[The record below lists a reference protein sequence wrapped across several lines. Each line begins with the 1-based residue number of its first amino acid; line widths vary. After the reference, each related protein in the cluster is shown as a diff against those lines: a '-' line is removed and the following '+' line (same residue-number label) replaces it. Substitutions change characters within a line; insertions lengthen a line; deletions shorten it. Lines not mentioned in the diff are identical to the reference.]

1 MPTVSRIIAQ
11 RAAMLIGAVALA
23 GCSSIS
29 GGEQEFPSGEVRST
43 IQKRQES
50 GSILDM
56 FGGGTSEGGVLLS
69 SNSRSGE
76 GLAGSVNKHLWMA
89 SLETLAFLPI
99 ASTDPFTGVI
109 ATDWGAAADKPG
121 ERFKVTAY
129 VTDVALDPKALRVAV
144 YREVLDERGAWVAAP
159 VAEDTP
165 RKIEDSIL
173 VRARQLRLEERTKG

>member
-1 MPTVSRIIAQ
+1 MPHAARRIIAVFAS
-11 RAAMLIGAVALA
+11 AAVLA
-23 GCSSIS
+23 GCSSLS
-29 GGEQEFPSGEVRST
+29 GGEQDFPSGEVRST
-43 IQKRQES
+43 VQKRQEN
-50 GSILDM
+50 GSLLDV
-56 FGGGTSEGGVLLS
+56 FGGGTSESGVLFS
-69 SNSRSGE
+69 SNRNGGE

-109 ATDWGAAADKPG
+109 ATDWGSTPEKPG

-144 YREVLDERGAWVAAP
+144 FREVLDERGAWIAAP

-173 VRARQLRLEERTKG
+173 VRARQLRLDERAKG

>member
-1 MPTVSRIIAQ
+1 MPHAARRIIAVFAS
-11 RAAMLIGAVALA
+11 AAVLA
-23 GCSSIS
+23 GCSSLS
-29 GGEQEFPSGEVRST
+29 GGEQDFPSGEVRST
-43 IQKRQES
+43 VQKRQEN
-50 GSILDM
+50 GSLLDV
-56 FGGGTSEGGVLLS
+56 FGGGTSESGVLFS
-69 SNSRSGE
+69 SNRNGGE

-109 ATDWGAAADKPG
+109 ATDWGSTPEKPG

-129 VTDVALDPKALRVAV
+129 VTDVALDPRALRVAV
-144 YREVLDERGAWVAAP
+144 FREVLDERGAWIAAP

-173 VRARQLRLEERTKG
+173 VRARQLRLEERAKG

>member
-1 MPTVSRIIAQ
+1 MPHAARRIIAVFAS
-11 RAAMLIGAVALA
+11 AAVLA
-23 GCSSIS
+23 GCSSLS
-29 GGEQEFPSGEVRST
+29 GGEQDFPSGEVRST
-43 IQKRQES
+43 VQKRQEN
-50 GSILDM
+50 GSLLDV
-56 FGGGTSEGGVLLS
+56 FGGGTSESGVLFS
-69 SNSRSGE
+69 SNRNGGE

-109 ATDWGAAADKPG
+109 ATDWGSTAEKPG

-144 YREVLDERGAWVAAP
+144 FREVLDERGAWIAAP

-173 VRARQLRLEERTKG
+173 VRARQLRLDERAKG

>member
-1 MPTVSRIIAQ
+1 MPHAARRIIAVFAS
-11 RAAMLIGAVALA
+11 AAVLA
-23 GCSSIS
+23 GCSSLS
-29 GGEQEFPSGEVRST
+29 GGEQDFPSGEVRST
-43 IQKRQES
+43 VQKRQES
-50 GSILDM
+50 GSLLDV
-56 FGGGTSEGGVLLS
+56 FGGGTSESGVLFS
-69 SNSRSGE
+69 SNRNGGE

-109 ATDWGAAADKPG
+109 ATDWGSTPEKPG

-144 YREVLDERGAWVAAP
+144 FREVLDDNGAWIAAP

-173 VRARQLRLEERTKG
+173 VRARQLRLDERAKG

>member
-1 MPTVSRIIAQ
+1 MSRVWKTITVVVASFGLAACGGNYAPEAGDAPPPSDVGGRKGNLQ
-11 RAAMLIGAVALA
+11 RGT
-23 GCSSIS
+23 
-29 GGEQEFPSGEVRST
+29 Q
-43 IQKRQES
+43 
-50 GSILDM
+50 GSVLDM
-56 FGGGTSEGGVLLS
+56 FGGEGGLTIGS
-69 SNSRSGE
+69 SRNGGE

-109 ATDWGAAADKPG
+109 ATDWGSTAEKPG

-144 YREVLDERGAWVAAP
+144 FREVLDERGAWIAAP

-173 VRARQLRLEERTKG
+173 VRARQLRLEERAKG

>member
-1 MPTVSRIIAQ
+1 MPN
-11 RAAMLIGAVALA
+11 AVKHPVALTLCALALA
-23 GCSSIS
+23 GCSSLS
-29 GGEQEFPSGEVRST
+29 GGEQDFPASETRST
-43 IQKRQES
+43 IQQRQQS

-56 FGGGTSEGGVLLS
+56 FGGGTSESGVLFS
-69 SNSRSGE
+69 SGGGDGE
-76 GLAGSVNKHLWMA
+76 GLAGSVNRHLWVA

-144 YREVLDERGAWVAAP
+144 YRETLDERGAWIAAP

-165 RKIEDSIL
+165 RKIEDAIL
-173 VRARQLRLEERTKG
+173 VRARQLRLEEQTKG

>member
-1 MPTVSRIIAQ
+1 MPHAARRIIAVFAS
-11 RAAMLIGAVALA
+11 AAVLA
-23 GCSSIS
+23 GCSSLS
-29 GGEQEFPSGEVRST
+29 GGEQDFPSGEVRST
-43 IQKRQES
+43 VQKRQES
-50 GSILDM
+50 GSLLDV
-56 FGGGTSEGGVLLS
+56 FGGGTSESGVLFS
-69 SNSRSGE
+69 SNRNGGE

-109 ATDWGAAADKPG
+109 ATDWGSTPEKPG

-129 VTDVALDPKALRVAV
+129 VTDVALDPRALRVAV
-144 YREVLDERGAWVAAP
+144 FREVLDERGAWIAAP

-173 VRARQLRLEERTKG
+173 VRARQLRLEERAKG

>member
-1 MPTVSRIIAQ
+1 MPHAARRIIAVFAS
-11 RAAMLIGAVALA
+11 AAVLA
-23 GCSSIS
+23 GCSSLS
-29 GGEQEFPSGEVRST
+29 GGEQDFPSGEVRST
-43 IQKRQES
+43 VQKRQES
-50 GSILDM
+50 GSLLDV
-56 FGGGTSEGGVLLS
+56 FGGGTSESGVLFS
-69 SNSRSGE
+69 SNRNGGE

-109 ATDWGAAADKPG
+109 ATDWGSTPEKPG

-144 YREVLDERGAWVAAP
+144 FREVLDERGAWIAAP

-173 VRARQLRLEERTKG
+173 VRARQLRLDERAKG

>member
-1 MPTVSRIIAQ
+1 MPMPPFTSRT
-11 RAAMLIGAVALA
+11 AALFLSALALA
-23 GCSSIS
+23 GCSSLS
-29 GGEQEFPSGEVRST
+29 GGEEQFPSGESRATVL
-43 IQKRQES
+43 QRQES

-56 FGGGTSEGGVLLS
+56 FGGGTSESGVLFS
-69 SNSRSGE
+69 SNRNGGE

-109 ATDWGAAADKPG
+109 ATDWGSTAEKPG

-144 YREVLDERGAWVAAP
+144 FREVLDERGAWIAAP

-173 VRARQLRLEERTKG
+173 VRARQLRLEERAKG

>member
-1 MPTVSRIIAQ
+1 MSHANRTTLALIIS
-11 RAAMLIGAVALA
+11 LLALT
-23 GCSSIS
+23 GCSSLS
-29 GGEQEFPSGEVRST
+29 GGEQEFPSGEARATVL
-43 IQKRQES
+43 QRQQG
-50 GSILDM
+50 GSIFDM
-56 FGGGTSEGGVLLS
+56 IGGGTSESGVLFS
-69 SNSRSGE
+69 SARSGE

-89 SLETLAFLPI
+89 SLETLGFLPI

-144 YREVLDERGAWVAAP
+144 YREVLSETGAWTAAP

>member
-1 MPTVSRIIAQ
+1 MPHAARRIIAVFAS
-11 RAAMLIGAVALA
+11 AAVLA
-23 GCSSIS
+23 GCSSLS
-29 GGEQEFPSGEVRST
+29 GGEQDFPSGEVRST
-43 IQKRQES
+43 VQKRQEN
-50 GSILDM
+50 GSLLDV
-56 FGGGTSEGGVLLS
+56 FGGGTSESGVLFS
-69 SNSRSGE
+69 SNRNGGE

-109 ATDWGAAADKPG
+109 ATDWGSTPEKPG

-144 YREVLDERGAWVAAP
+144 FREVLDERGAWIAAP

-173 VRARQLRLEERTKG
+173 VRARQLRLEERAKG